1 MSEIFE
7 IIMILCFGAS
17 WPINV
22 YKSFKTKSNKGKS
35 LLFLLFIFIG
45 YIAGII
51 SKFTSDSYMSSFNDK
66 WYVLIFYFIN
76 ITMVFI
82 DLMLY
87 IRNYKLNKKVL
98 YNDRD

>member
-17 WPINV
+17 WPMNV

-51 SKFTSDSYMSSFNDK
+51 SKFTSDNYMSSFNDK

-98 YNDRD
+98 YND